1 MKDPKSIEFMNDTLS
16 LKQWGTVGKGK
27 APYLSLSF
35 EYGNIWILNR
45 LRAVSYFF
53 FWDTVEYEQEKRGH
67 APEASG
73 GAQASSLLFFFLLL
87 FRQ

>member
-1 MKDPKSIEFMNDTLS
+1 MNDTLL
-16 LKQWGTVGKGK
+16 LKQWGMVGKGK

-35 EYGNIWILNR
+35 EYGNIWILNK
-45 LRAVSYFF
+45 LRAVYYFF
-53 FWDTVEYEQEKRGH
+53 FWETVEGH
-67 APEASG
+67 AQGASG